1 MASNSSSSISNIN
14 NQRLWFSK
22 TNSLLILI
30 NNEPDLD
37 KIYLYAKNPYE
48 AKYQLIINKRENTG
62 LKHFNYSKAFIEYSN
77 DMDDIQKNI
86 EENNPNKKQKTLIVF
101 DDMIADM
108 LSNEKVNPV
117 IIELFIRGRMLNI
130 SLVFITQSFNAVPKN
145 IRRNSTHYFIMK
157 IPNKQEIQQTAF
169 NHSSNIDFQ

>member
-130 SLVFITQSFNAVPKN
+130 SLVFITQS
-145 IRRNSTHYFIMK
+145 
-157 IPNKQEIQQTAF
+157 
-169 NHSSNIDFQ
+169 

>member
-1 MASNSSSSISNIN
+1 
-14 NQRLWFSK
+14 
-22 TNSLLILI
+22 
-30 NNEPDLD
+30 
-37 KIYLYAKNPYE
+37 
-48 AKYQLIINKRENTG
+48 
-62 LKHFNYSKAFIEYSN
+62 
-77 DMDDIQKNI
+77 
-86 EENNPNKKQKTLIVF
+86 
-101 DDMIADM
+101 MIADM

>member
-37 KIYLYAKNPYE
+37 KIYLYAKNSYE
-48 AKYQLIINKRENTG
+48 AKYQVIINKRENTG
-62 LKHFNYSKAFIEYSN
+62 LKHFNDSKAVIEYSN

-130 SLVFITQSFNAVPKN
+130 SLVFITQS
-145 IRRNSTHYFIMK
+145 
-157 IPNKQEIQQTAF
+157 
-169 NHSSNIDFQ
+169 